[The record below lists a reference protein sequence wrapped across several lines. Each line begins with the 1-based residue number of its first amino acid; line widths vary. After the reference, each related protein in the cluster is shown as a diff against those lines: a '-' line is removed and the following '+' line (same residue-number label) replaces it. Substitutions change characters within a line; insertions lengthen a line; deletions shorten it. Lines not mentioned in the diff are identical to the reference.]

1 MPKRKPVSGTVRLT
15 LTINGTHYLPLAVTP
30 HPMVAKRAW
39 RLRKADGTEYDVHV
53 DEHGAHCTCPDFI
66 YARDH
71 KDVKGCKHIAG
82 LRAAG
87 LLP

>member
-1 MPKRKPVSGTVRLT
+1 MPKRKPVAGITRLT
-15 LTINGTHYLPLAVTP
+15 LTINGTDYHPIPVTP

-39 RLRKADGTEYDVHV
+39 RLKKDDETIYDVHI
-53 DEHGAHCTCPDFI
+53 DEFGAHCTCPDFI
-66 YARDH
+66 FARDN
-71 KDVKGCKHIAG
+71 KDPKGCKHIAA